1 MSSLS
6 TIAVCDG
13 SGFGK
18 RVSGLFPKFFLCDRN
33 KEINSVTSSEQRLRL
48 KKDSRRCP
56 RIKYKG
62 RTSQSVY
69 EGTPRICGG
78 ETGEGKSTYFCWPCL
93 VMGDIS
99 TVI

>member
-18 RVSGLFPKFFLCDRN
+18 RVSLGCFSNFFFGIGTKKQL
-33 KEINSVTSSEQRLRL
+33 SHEQRLRL
-48 KKDSRRCP
+48 KKDSRPCP

-78 ETGEGKSTYFCWPCL
+78 ETEEGKSTYFCWPCL